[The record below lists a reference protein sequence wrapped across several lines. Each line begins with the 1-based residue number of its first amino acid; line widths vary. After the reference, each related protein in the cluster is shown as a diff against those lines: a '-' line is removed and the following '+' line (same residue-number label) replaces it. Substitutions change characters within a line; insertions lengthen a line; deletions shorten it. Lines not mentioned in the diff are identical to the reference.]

1 MIKPASWN
9 DLRVQSGVLPLLLI
23 DEQCVIC
30 RCEHHVPVRLPGHTT
45 RQRGDRRTVS
55 QNAIKV
61 IRSDAND
68 DCGHGTAVVLLMY
81 FYWSGFIFLLGGEV
95 DATLARLR
103 NRHQLK
109 LANKLLVP
117 QNKSLPKA

>member
-1 MIKPASWN
+1 MTTSFAFLGGAYAVGGSDKMDVKSVQAVHAQQAYITPPRCVWRSDVGEIDRLAN

-68 DCGHGTAVVLLMY
+68 DCVLQ
-81 FYWSGFIFLLGGEV
+81 G
-95 DATLARLR
+95 
-103 NRHQLK
+103 
-109 LANKLLVP
+109 P
-117 QNKSLPKA
+117 